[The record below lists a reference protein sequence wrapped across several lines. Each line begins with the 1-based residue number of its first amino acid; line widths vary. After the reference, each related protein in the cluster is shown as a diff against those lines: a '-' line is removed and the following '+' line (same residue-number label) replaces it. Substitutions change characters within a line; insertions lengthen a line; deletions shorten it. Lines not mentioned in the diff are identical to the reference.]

1 MSVDDDLEGLR
12 SALAVDRVTLR
23 LDVPGMNFPVI
34 GEALADGV
42 RSIRDEHTVDQ
53 RGAATAQW
61 VLYNQQTLVQGD
73 VLDTDQPPPLPLI
86 ELYGVRAQMLSP
98 VVARASVVGWVS
110 VHSSLPRAWSARAID
125 LVEAMAGELSGNA
138 DQLMAAYRR

>member
-61 VLYNQQTLVQGD
+61 VLHNQQTLVQGD
-73 VLDTDQPPPLPLI
+73 VLDTDEPPPQPLI

-110 VHSSLPRAWSARAID
+110 VHSRVARAWSARAIA